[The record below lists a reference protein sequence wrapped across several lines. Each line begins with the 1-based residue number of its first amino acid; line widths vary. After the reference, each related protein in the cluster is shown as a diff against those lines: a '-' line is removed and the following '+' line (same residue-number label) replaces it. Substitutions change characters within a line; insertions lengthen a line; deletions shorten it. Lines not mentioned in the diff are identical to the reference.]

1 MPDLQQ
7 YVYMYFERNNYIEV
21 HLKAY
26 TQNIWKKQLGEEDA
40 YKKIG
45 TFFLDEDSNTTNFQ
59 ITLFLVP
66 REKKTT
72 GINDDWNGLSYMAV
86 SGRRADIYKLI
97 NETEDIEDVKDEDVK
112 ICTIIQVNQ

>member
-1 MPDLQQ
+1 MDKLFVQTAARFDLECMPDLQQ

-59 ITLFLVP
+59 ITLFLLP
-66 REKKTT
+66 REKKTH
-72 GINDDWNGLSYMAV
+72 WH
-86 SGRRADIYKLI
+86 
-97 NETEDIEDVKDEDVK
+97 
-112 ICTIIQVNQ
+112 